1 MDASMSGCIGPSMQ
15 TPCDGNSHAASTP
28 WASMQA
34 RRASWSNHSGCSAGS
49 SQASS
54 LPTRSL
60 LLFPAK

>member
-1 MDASMSGCIGPSMQ
+1 MSGCMGPSMQ
-15 TPCDGNSHAASTP
+15 TPCDGNNQAAWTP

-34 RRASWSNHSGCSAGS
+34 RRASRSNHSGCAPGS